1 MPAFTLWSKG
11 KLIGRAKIM
20 YFPPFPGQRCG
31 DFAPTELGE
40 RLMPI
45 MLAVKPAI
53 TAFYDFALEARDD
66 AEANG
71 IDLGQQ
77 EWPESV
83 RTSTEYA
90 DMISAQH
97 EFDTL
102 SLELRDDCNRV
113 VPTEWIEIRDTEQ
126 MTREARQIMAAEALM
141 LGLDVDAGDV
151 DAGEFDA
158 DDVDAGDAD
167 EPEPWD
173 PPPPKYQIMLM
184 LEGGQRLRSQAAAE
198 RRRKRK
204 PKSRGG

>member
-11 KLIGRAKIM
+11 RLIGRAKMM

-31 DFAPTELGE
+31 DFDPNELGE

-53 TAFYDFALEARDD
+53 NAFYDFALEARQE

-71 IDLGQQ
+71 VDLGQR
-77 EWPESV
+77 EWPDSV

-102 SLELRDDCNRV
+102 RLELRDDCNRV
-113 VPTEWIEIRDTEQ
+113 VPTEWIDVRDTEK
-126 MTREARQIMAAEALM
+126 MTREAQQLMIAQALF
-141 LGLDVDAGDV
+141 LGLDVD
-151 DAGEFDA
+151 ER
-158 DDVDAGDAD
+158 DAD
-167 EPEPWD
+167 EPEPWE

-184 LEGGQRLRSQAAAE
+184 LEGGQRLLSQAAAR

-204 PKSRGG
+204 RKWRGG